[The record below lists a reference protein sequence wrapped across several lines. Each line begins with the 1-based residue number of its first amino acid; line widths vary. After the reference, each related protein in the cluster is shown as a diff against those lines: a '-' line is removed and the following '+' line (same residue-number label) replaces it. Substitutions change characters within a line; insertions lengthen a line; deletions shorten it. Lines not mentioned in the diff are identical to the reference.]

1 MSLMLVDIATVY
13 YRAYFSQPDW
23 EAPNGEPAN
32 AIRGTLDALTYMV
45 DKYRPEHLVTA
56 WDAAWR
62 PEWRV
67 ELLPSYK
74 TARVASEDEEQ
85 MPDTLSDQVDR
96 IKQVLTSWGVPCVGV
111 EDYESDDVV
120 AQYSRSAKGQVFI
133 VSGDRDLFQ
142 LVDDTKPA
150 QVLYIGTGISKH
162 TKVDGNYLIDK
173 YGISYS
179 QYGDFSVLRGDA
191 SDGLPGVSGVGEK
204 TAAKL
209 LQDFGD
215 LAGVLRAANAAD
227 PGIRPRIANLIIE
240 SEEYLQRAQ
249 QVVLLNQEIKV
260 PPVESNWKSAQ
271 HSELIEELGLAR
283 HQRAWHSAI
292 DY

>member
-13 YRAYFSQPDW
+13 YRAYFSQPEW
-23 EAPNGEPAN
+23 QAPNGEHAN
-32 AIRGTLDALTYMV
+32 AVRGTLDALTYLV
-45 DKYRPEHLVTA
+45 DKYKPEHLVTA

-67 ELLPSYK
+67 ELISSYK
-74 TARVASEDEEQ
+74 TARVATEDEEQ

-111 EDYESDDVV
+111 PDYESDDVV
-120 AQYSRSAKGQVFI
+120 AQYARDAQGQVFV

-142 LVDDTKPA
+142 LVDDKKPS

-162 TKVDGNYLIDK
+162 TQVDGNYLIDK

-209 LQDFGD
+209 LQEFGD
-215 LAGVLRAANAAD
+215 LDGVIRAAQAAD
-227 PGIRPRIANLIIE
+227 PLIRPRIANLIAE
-240 SEEYLQRAQ
+240 SADYLERARK
-249 QVVLLNQEIKV
+249 VVLLNQEISV
-260 PPVESNWKSAQ
+260 PAIESDWRTART
-271 HSELIEELGLAR
+271 SEFIETLGLSR
-283 HQRAWHSAI
+283 HERAWHAAI

>member
-13 YRAYFSQPDW
+13 YRAYFSQPEW
-23 EAPNGEPAN
+23 QAPNGEHAN
-32 AIRGTLDALTYMV
+32 AVRGTLDALTYLI
-45 DKYRPEHLVTA
+45 DKYQPEHLVTA

-67 ELLPSYK
+67 ELISSYK
-74 TARVASEDEEQ
+74 TARVATEDEEQ

-111 EDYESDDVV
+111 ADYESDDVV
-120 AQYSRSAKGQVFI
+120 AQYARDAKGQVFV

-142 LVDDTKPA
+142 LVDDKKPS

-209 LQDFGD
+209 LQEFGD
-215 LAGVLRAANAAD
+215 LDGVIRAAQAAD
-227 PGIRPRIANLIIE
+227 PLIRPRIANLIAE
-240 SEEYLQRAQ
+240 SADYLERARK
-249 QVVLLNQEIKV
+249 VVLLNQEIAV
-260 PPVESNWKSAQ
+260 PNFESDWRTARS
-271 HSELIEELGLAR
+271 SEFIETLGLNR
-283 HQRAWHSAI
+283 HERAWHAAI